1 MNIRFTVEEE
11 NIIAIYAE
19 DSREKTIQNI
29 LAAIP
34 YMDSD
39 IQPLAENTIRK
50 LQRMTDSEFSK
61 AAFTLT
67 DEE

>member
-19 DSREKTIQNI
+19 DSREKTMQNI

-34 YMDSD
+34 YMENDM
-39 IQPLAENTIRK
+39 QPLAENTIRK
-50 LQRMTDSEFSK
+50 LQRMTDSEFSE

>member
-50 LQRMTDSEFSK
+50 LQRMTDSEFSET
-61 AAFTLT
+61 AFTLT

>member
-39 IQPLAENTIRK
+39 IQPLADNTIRK
-50 LQRMTDSEFSK
+50 LQCMTDSEFSETE
-61 AAFTLT
+61 FILT

>member
-19 DSREKTIQNI
+19 DSREKTMQNI

-34 YMDSD
+34 YIDNDM
-39 IQPLAENTIRK
+39 QPLAENTIRK
-50 LQRMTDSEFSK
+50 LQRMTDSEFSE

>member
-19 DSREKTIQNI
+19 NSREKTMQNI

-34 YMDSD
+34 YMDND
-39 IQPLAENTIRK
+39 MQPLAENTIRK
-50 LQRMTDSEFSK
+50 LQRMTDSEFSE

>member
-29 LAAIP
+29 LAAIS

-50 LQRMTDSEFSK
+50 LQCMTDSEFSETE
-61 AAFTLT
+61 FILT

>member
-19 DSREKTIQNI
+19 DSREKTIQNV

-50 LQRMTDSEFSK
+50 LQRMTDSEFSET
-61 AAFTLT
+61 AFTLT

>member
-50 LQRMTDSEFSK
+50 LQWMTDSEFSETE
-61 AAFTLT
+61 FILT

>member
-39 IQPLAENTIRK
+39 IRPLAENTIRK
-50 LQRMTDSEFSK
+50 LQRMTDSEFSE
-61 AAFTLT
+61 AAFNLT

>member
-29 LAAIP
+29 LAATP

-50 LQRMTDSEFSK
+50 LQRMTDSEFSE
-61 AAFTLT
+61 AEFILT

>member
-11 NIIAIYAE
+11 NLIAIYAE
-19 DSREKTIQNI
+19 DSREKTMQNI
-29 LAAIP
+29 LAAIS

-39 IQPLAENTIRK
+39 MQPLAENTIHK
-50 LQRMTDSEFSK
+50 LQRMTDSEFLERE
-61 AAFTLT
+61 FTLT

>member
-34 YMDSD
+34 YMNSD

-50 LQRMTDSEFSK
+50 LQCMTDSEFSETE
-61 AAFTLT
+61 FILT

>member
-11 NIIAIYAE
+11 NLIAIYAE
-19 DSREKTIQNI
+19 DSREKTMQNI

-34 YMDSD
+34 YMDND
-39 IQPLAENTIRK
+39 MQPLAENTIRK
-50 LQRMTDSEFSK
+50 LQRMTDSEFSE

>member
-50 LQRMTDSEFSK
+50 LQCMTDSDFSETEFI
-61 AAFTLT
+61 LT
-67 DEE
+67 DEK

>member
-39 IQPLAENTIRK
+39 IQSLAENTIRK
-50 LQRMTDSEFSK
+50 LQCMTDSEFSETE
-61 AAFTLT
+61 FILT

>member
-29 LAAIP
+29 
-34 YMDSD
+34 M
-39 IQPLAENTIRK
+39 
-50 LQRMTDSEFSK
+50 
-61 AAFTLT
+61 LT
-67 DEE
+67 

>member
-19 DSREKTIQNI
+19 DSREKTMQNI

-34 YMDSD
+34 YMDND
-39 IQPLAENTIRK
+39 MQPLAENTIRK
-50 LQRMTDSEFSK
+50 LQCMTDSEFSETE
-61 AAFTLT
+61 FILT

>member
-29 LAAIP
+29 LEAIP

-50 LQRMTDSEFSK
+50 LQSMTDSEFSETE
-61 AAFTLT
+61 FILT

>member
-19 DSREKTIQNI
+19 DSREKTMQNI

-34 YMDSD
+34 YMDND
-39 IQPLAENTIRK
+39 MQPLAENTIRK
-50 LQRMTDSEFSK
+50 LQRMTDSEFSE

>member
-11 NIIAIYAE
+11 NLIAIYAE
-19 DSREKTIQNI
+19 DSREKTMQNI

-39 IQPLAENTIRK
+39 IQPLAENMIRK
-50 LQRMTDSEFSK
+50 LQRMTDSEFSE
-61 AAFTLT
+61 AEFILT

>member
-1 MNIRFTVEEE
+1 MNIHFSLEEE
-11 NIIAIYAE
+11 NIVAIYAE
-19 DSREKTIQNI
+19 DSREKTMQNI

-39 IQPLAENTIRK
+39 MQPLAENTIRK
-50 LQRMTDSEFSK
+50 LQHMTDSEFLERE
-61 AAFTLT
+61 FTLT

>member
-11 NIIAIYAE
+11 NLIAIYAE

-29 LAAIP
+29 LAATP

-39 IQPLAENTIRK
+39 IQPLAENMIRK
-50 LQRMTDSEFSK
+50 LQRMTDSEFSE
-61 AAFTLT
+61 AEFILT

>member
-19 DSREKTIQNI
+19 ESREKTIQNI

-50 LQRMTDSEFSK
+50 LQCMTDSEFSETE
-61 AAFTLT
+61 FILT

>member
-1 MNIRFTVEEE
+1 MKIRFTVEEE

-50 LQRMTDSEFSK
+50 LQRMTDSEFSE

>member
-11 NIIAIYAE
+11 NLIAIYVE
-19 DSREKTIQNI
+19 DSREKTMQNI

-39 IQPLAENTIRK
+39 MQPLAENTTRK
-50 LQRMTDSEFSK
+50 LQRMTDSEFLERE
-61 AAFTLT
+61 FTLT
-67 DEE
+67 DEK